1 MKDEKMKAMF
11 LGMGLDGK
19 DGHVRISRGENFWLY
34 GGSEPT
40 HEQMREKVIK
50 FNEQLDK
57 RGKQLENISQK
68 EFSDIADKVGFK
80 CIDPNSN

>member
-1 MKDEKMKAMF
+1 M
-11 LGMGLDGK
+11 GMGLDGK
-19 DGHVRISRGENFWLY
+19 DGHIRISRGKNFWLY

-57 RGKQLENISQK
+57 RGKQLENISQR
-68 EFSDIADKVGFK
+68 EFVDIAGKIGLK
-80 CIDPNSN
+80 CVDPNNINN